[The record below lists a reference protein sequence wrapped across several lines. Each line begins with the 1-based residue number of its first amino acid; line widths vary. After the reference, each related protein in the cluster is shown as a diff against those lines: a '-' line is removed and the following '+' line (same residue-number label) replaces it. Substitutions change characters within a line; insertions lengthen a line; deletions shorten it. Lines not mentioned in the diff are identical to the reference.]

1 MIGWNNVSWNQYLEI
16 LEIFEDKD
24 LGESDRVIELC
35 KVLYG
40 VNILRLPMTEYNRYI
55 SGLKF
60 LNTQPPKLPLMGEY
74 TVNGTVYTVTTD
86 VANLTVAQY
95 FDVDAYIKQS
105 KDVDNYAKILSV
117 FFIPFGK
124 RYNEGYKTADVIE
137 DMGELPVPVVL
148 SLSAFFLKFW
158 QTFIKISQRF
168 LWLKTRKMPKETR
181 KKLREELKKMKATM
195 DSVYSVY

>member
-1 MIGWNNVSWNQYLEI
+1 MNWTDVSWNQYLEI

-40 VNILRLPMTEYNRYI
+40 INILQLPMTEYNKYI
-55 SGLKF
+55 GGLKF
-60 LNTQPPKLPLMGEY
+60 LNTQPPKLPLMEEY
-74 TVNGTVYTVTTD
+74 TVNDTVYTVTTD

-105 KDVDNYAKILSV
+105 KDVDNYVKIMSV
-117 FFIPFGK
+117 FFIPKGK
-124 RYNEGYKTADVIE
+124 KYNEGYKTADVIE

-158 QTFIKISQRF
+158 RTYIKISQRF
-168 LWLKTRKMPKETR
+168 LWLKTRKMPKPMR
-181 KKLREELKKMKATM
+181 KKLREELKKMEQTM